1 MDTNQIQKEM
11 KEIGEA
17 LSNMKNYPD
26 VPGFVTDIKYQVGQL
41 SYFYDNL
48 APKQTGDPSTT
59 FYRPKKFPKVHQ
71 LAYFNLTRG
80 FPKELYGGHWCYV
93 FKYFK
98 SKFIIIPTTSV
109 KANSLPPDPEFQ
121 LDIAVSDFKNGM
133 LTRLQLSDMRTI
145 DIQRLYCGKGFYDV
159 TTDREYILHNIN
171 KMLLAE

>member
-1 MDTNQIQKEM
+1 METNILNERMGKITTSLEGLQ
-11 KEIGEA
+11 
-17 LSNMKNYPD
+17 NYPD
-26 VPGFVTDIKYQVGQL
+26 VEGFVTDLEYHVGQL

-48 APKQTGDPSTT
+48 TPKQTGDAATT
-59 FYRPKKFPKVHQ
+59 FYRPKKLPRVHQ
-71 LAYFNLTRG
+71 IAYFNLTRG

-109 KANSLPPDPEFQ
+109 KSNSLPPDPEFQ

-159 TTDREYILHNIN
+159 TTDREYILHNVN